1 MNHRIAGAIAAA
13 LAALPVFT
21 AAAQESEDTKSFV
34 NGEPIVRNEEDRERG
49 KENVKNVV
57 AELQAL
63 FSEPSRALQPRP
75 KKLQEEPQF
84 FNIDDVNGKAALI
97 YYCRNTTASKLAQTL
112 DPLCS
117 NDGYV
122 EYNAEQ
128 NKILIVDAADR
139 IDVFKKAIVGLDAM
153 SPQVLV
159 EGRVVEVLLNES
171 MQRNLSVTVNQR
183 DQSFDSDGKDA
194 EVVSDAG
201 MVTNSIG
208 PNAGD
213 TGAMMNWYPYAGDST
228 NVNVAFQ
235 WLIGAQDAR
244 ILSSPNIT
252 ISRGDTAKISTGQS
266 IPIQEQSQNGS
277 TISFST
283 TYRDVGVSL
292 SVTPKIVNAQTVL
305 LNVRPEVS
313 NILRYET
320 ISASGVSY
328 RVPIISVRNIDTNL
342 TLHDGQVIMLGGLFS
357 NSVAIDEERIPFLS
371 DMPWLGEF
379 FTSKSYA
386 NETVQLLFVLRV
398 TILNA
403 DELDS
408 GVLYD
413 PTQVASSSHELGD
426 IIVGDKTTFP
436 AQSTTLE
443 QVKEELKT
451 APGMREFQSDLKQDE
466 KTE

>member
-1 MNHRIAGAIAAA
+1 MNNRLAGTVAAA
-13 LAALPVFT
+13 LAVLPMFT
-21 AAAQESEDTKSFV
+21 ATAQQSEDTKSFV
-34 NGEPIVRNEEDRERG
+34 NGEPIVRTEEDRERG
-49 KENVKNVV
+49 KENVQNVV
-57 AELQAL
+57 AELKAL
-63 FSEPSRALQPRP
+63 FDTPSAALSPRP

-84 FNIDDVNGKAALI
+84 LNVADINGKAALI

-122 EYNAEQ
+122 EYNTEQ

-139 IDVFKKAIVGLDAM
+139 VEVFKKAIVGLDAM

-159 EGRVVEVLLNES
+159 EGRVVEVLLNDS
-171 MQRNLSVTVNQR
+171 MQRHLSVAVNQR
-183 DQSFDSDGKDA
+183 EQSFNSDGEKSQ
-194 EVVSDAG
+194 VVSHGGA
-201 MVTNSIG
+201 VTDSIG
-208 PNAGD
+208 PNPSD
-213 TGAMMNWYPYAGDST
+213 TGAMFNWFPYAGNST

-244 ILSSPNIT
+244 ILSSPNIA

-283 TYRDVGVSL
+283 KYRDVGVSL
-292 SVTPKIVNAQTVL
+292 SVTPKIINAKTVL
-305 LNVRPEVS
+305 LNVKPEVS

-320 ISASGVSY
+320 ITSGGVSY

-342 TLHDGQVIMLGGLFS
+342 TLYDGQVIMLGGLFN

-371 DMPWLGEF
+371 DMPWVGEF
-379 FTSKSYA
+379 FTTKSYS

-413 PTQVASSSHELGD
+413 PQQVASTSQQLGD
-426 IIVGDKTTFP
+426 IMAGDKQTFP
-436 AQSTTLE
+436 DQRTTLE

-451 APGMREFQSDLKQDE
+451 APGMRAFQSDLDKDE
-466 KTE
+466 KAE